1 VAAID
6 LVRRYSASA
15 WRHRWK
21 AVALIWLV
29 ALLGWTVVRMLPDR
43 YVSTARIYADADAVL
58 GMLLRGIA
66 LDNSPAAQVEVLQR
80 TLVSRPNLER
90 LVDRTALSQRIAA
103 GADREKTIQ
112 ALGRDLRFGSQA
124 RNLFT
129 VEYVDTDPRIAHGV
143 VQQVVDLFLEL
154 ASGSDRRQMENA
166 RAFLLQ
172 QLATYEQ
179 QLREAERRRAEFT
192 TRYQDLLAV
201 NGSISRLEAVRTRIE
216 ALRGELS
223 DAISRRDL
231 LKKQIAAPEAAPAVG
246 AAASSTAEAEQR
258 LMILRQRYTE
268 QHPEVAA
275 ARAALEAARAVSS
288 GKRTLVDTP
297 RPDPM
302 REQLLVRIVDTD
314 SQIASLRR
322 QLLDLEAQSSRLEE
336 MARNAPEV
344 QAQFANLDRDY
355 NIIRRNYE
363 ELLSRREAVN
373 IAEAARTGTDRVT
386 LDVVD
391 PPTVPTGPASPKR
404 LLLAAGVLLA
414 ALGAGGALLFFQ
426 VQLDTTFYTLREL
439 RGLGLPVLGTLSAPS
454 RGRLRRADAV
464 LLFLCLLPLPLGAVV
479 AAVGPRWQP
488 IRPSPECRGHLWR
501 R

>member
-1 VAAID
+1 VGAID

-29 ALLGWTVVRMLPDR
+29 ALLGWTGVRMLPDR

-66 LDNSPAAQVEVLQR
+66 MDNSPAAQVEVLQR

-90 LVDRTALSQRIAA
+90 LVDRSALSQRIVV
-103 GADREKTIQ
+103 GADREKTIDTL
-112 ALGRDLRFGSQA
+112 ARDLRFGSQA

-129 VEYVDTDPRIAHGV
+129 VEYFDTDPLVAHGV

-154 ASGSDRRQMENA
+154 ASGSDRRQMGNA

-179 QLREAERRRAEFT
+179 QLREAERRRVEFT
-192 TRYQDLLAV
+192 SRYQDLLAV
-201 NGSISRLEAVRTRIE
+201 NGSVSRLDAVRTRIE
-216 ALRGELS
+216 AMRGELS
-223 DAISRRDL
+223 DKAGLRAL
-231 LKKQIAAPEAAPAVG
+231 LQQQIDALPEVAPG
-246 AAASSTAEAEQR
+246 ASASAAEAEQR
-258 LMILRQRYTE
+258 LIVLRQRYTE
-268 QHPEVAA
+268 QHPDVAA
-275 ARAALEAARAVSS
+275 ARAAAAAARAV
-288 GKRTLVDTP
+288 GTNRTAASTT
-297 RPDPM
+297 RATSM
-302 REQLLVRIVDTD
+302 REQLLVRLVDTD
-314 SQIASLRR
+314 SQIASLER
-322 QLLDLEAQSSRLEE
+322 QLRDMESQSARLEE

-363 ELLSRREAVN
+363 ELLARRESVN

-386 LDVVD
+386 LEVVD
-391 PPTVPTGPASPKR
+391 PPTMPTVPTSPKR

-414 ALGAGGALLFFQ
+414 ALGAGGALLFLQ
-426 VQLDTTFYTLREL
+426 VQMDSSFYTLREL
-439 RGLGLPVLGTLSAPS
+439 RGIGLPVLGAFSAPS

-464 LLFLCLLPLPLGAVV
+464 LLFLCLLPLPLGLVV
-479 AAVGPRWQP
+479 ATIGPLNLMARFAV
-488 IRPSPECRGHLWR
+488 
-501 R
+501 

>member
-1 VAAID
+1 MTAID
-6 LVRRYSASA
+6 LLRRYSASA

-29 ALLGWTVVRMLPDR
+29 ALIGWTGVRMLPDR

-66 LDNSPAAQVEVLQR
+66 MDNSPAAQVEVLQR

-90 LVDRTALSQRIAA
+90 LVDRSALSQRIAA
-103 GADREKTIQ
+103 GADREKTIDTL
-112 ALGRDLRFGSQA
+112 ARDLRFGSQA

-129 VEYVDTDPRIAHGV
+129 VEYVDSDPIVAHGV

-154 ASGSDRRQMENA
+154 ASGSDRRQMGNA

-172 QLATYEQ
+172 QLAAYEQ

-192 TRYQDLLAV
+192 SRYQDLLAL
-201 NGSISRLEAVRTRIE
+201 NGSVSRLDAVRARIE
-216 ALRGELS
+216 AMRGELS
-223 DAISRRDL
+223 DKIGLRAL
-231 LKKQIAAPEAAPAVG
+231 LQQQIDATPEVAAPAG
-246 AAASSTAEAEQR
+246 ASAADAEQR

-268 QHPEVAA
+268 QHPDVAA
-275 ARAALEAARAVSS
+275 ARAAVAAARAV
-288 GKRTLVDTP
+288 GANRTAAGTTRANPV
-297 RPDPM
+297 

-314 SQIASLRR
+314 SQIASLER
-322 QLLDLEAQSSRLEE
+322 QLRDLEAQSNRLEE

-363 ELLSRREAVN
+363 ELLARRESVN
-373 IAEAARTGTDRVT
+373 IAEAARTGSDRVT
-386 LDVVD
+386 LEVVD
-391 PPTVPTGPASPKR
+391 PPTMPTIPTSPKR

-414 ALGAGGALLFFQ
+414 ALGAGGALLFLQ
-426 VQLDTTFYTLREL
+426 VQLDTSFYTLREL
-439 RGLGLPVLGTLSAPS
+439 RGIGLPVLGAFSAPS
-454 RGRLRRADAV
+454 RGRLRRADVV
-464 LLFLCLLPLPLGAVV
+464 LLFLCLLPLPLGLVVTAIGPLNLVARFAV
-479 AAVGPRWQP
+479 
-488 IRPSPECRGHLWR
+488 
-501 R
+501 